1 MIVGDVVLTRIDP
14 NRDKG
19 INVNVVSML
28 LAVFLKIW
36 LRRRQ
41 CSVAVLC
48 MKICNKSTCS
58 TGIVRAKIPSKSRHA
73 R

>member
-1 MIVGDVVLTRIDP
+1 MIVCAVVMTRIDP

-36 LRRRQ
+36 LQRRQ

-48 MKICNKSTCS
+48 SYEDM
-58 TGIVRAKIPSKSRHA
+58 
-73 R
+73 

>member
-1 MIVGDVVLTRIDP
+1 VCAVVMTRIDP

-36 LRRRQ
+36 LQQRQ

-48 MKICNKSTCS
+48 MKVCKKSTCS
-58 TGIVRAKIPSKSRHA
+58 TGVVRAKIPLKSRHT

>member
-1 MIVGDVVLTRIDP
+1 MIVGDVVMTRIDP

-58 TGIVRAKIPSKSRHA
+58 TGIVRAKLPSKSRHT